1 MDSLTQIVLGASIA
15 EASLGKKIG
24 NKAIVLGAIAGT
36 IPDLDIITR
45 FFVDDLS
52 ASVMHRGFSHSLI
65 FPFLA
70 APILAWIS
78 KKIYSRYSDV
88 SFKDWFK
95 MFFLAIIT
103 HPLLDAQTTWGTQL
117 FWPFEW
123 RVAIENVFIID
134 PIYTLPFLTF
144 LIMTGFQNRHSK
156 KRRLYNA
163 SGLILSSAYLLMTMS
178 FKGIAHYK
186 IAKAL
191 DENNI
196 EYKDINTRATYFN
209 SILWSSQIELKN
221 SYIFTYYSLFDKKT
235 PVFSKKFPKNHEM
248 LKPFINEK
256 KIQQLII
263 LSNGHYIMTNE
274 NNELIFWNLKLGLK
288 GFDENASPYVWSYV
302 IKSNNNGDILLDEAN
317 EKMDALKIR
326 ERKSFRNNRK
336 YSEEFVTFYER
347 LKGI

>member
-1 MDSLTQIVLGASIA
+1 MDSLTQIVLGASVA
-15 EASLGKKIG
+15 EATLGKKIG

-36 IPDLDIITR
+36 IPDLDIVTR

-65 FPFLA
+65 FPFVA
-70 APILAWIS
+70 APILAWIL
-78 KKIYSRYSDV
+78 KKTYSSYTDV
-88 SFKDWFK
+88 SFNDWFK

-103 HPLLDAQTTWGTQL
+103 HPILDAQTTWGTQL

-123 RVAIENVFIID
+123 RIAVENIFIID

-144 LIMTGFQNRHSK
+144 LILTAFQDKLSK
-156 KRRLYNA
+156 KRKLYN
-163 SGLILSSAYLLMTMS
+163 SLGLIISSAYLLITLS

-186 IAKAL
+186 IAKGL
-191 DENNI
+191 EENNI

-209 SILWSSQIELKN
+209 SILWSSQIELED
-221 SYIFTYYSLFDKKT
+221 SYIFTYYSLFDKSK
-235 PVFSKKFPKNHEM
+235 PVFTKKFPKNHD
-248 LKPFINEK
+248 LLQPFINQK

-263 LSNGHYIMTNE
+263 LSNGHYLMTNE

-288 GFDENASPYVWSYV
+288 GFNENASPYIWSYV
-302 IKSNNNGDILLDEAN
+302 IKSNNNEEVFLNETN
-317 EKMDALKIR
+317 EKMDGLKIR
-326 ERKSFRNNRK
+326 EIKSFRNNRK
-336 YSEEFVTFYER
+336 YSEEFSAFFER